1 MLSNI
6 AILLIGLILLVKGS
20 DFFVSSAS
28 SIAKKFGVSEFIIGL
43 TLVAVG
49 TSIPELASSITASLS
64 ESSGIVIGNVV
75 GSNIANIALIVGCA
89 AIISVVK
96 TESDMLKR
104 DGYIMV
110 FASSLFLLLAFD
122 LQISRIE
129 AVVLVLFYV
138 AYVFFLFEDK
148 SKFEGKSYFREFI
161 HYFVKFKYVGS
172 MNQRVRNGINDY
184 NSAKRK
190 AVSNSDQSPEQEK
203 KRELTGIY
211 KDLVI
216 LFISGV
222 AVIFGAK
229 YFVAEAIF
237 FAELFRLPDTLI
249 GVTLVAVGTSLPEL
263 MVTISAARRGYG
275 NIAIGNVI
283 GSNITNIFLV
293 LGASALVFPLEITP
307 MTIMFTGPFMIM
319 ISVVLLWFINTHWE
333 IRRIEGIALIVLY
346 VLFLILLFSSGMA
359 V

>member
-1 MLSNI
+1 MFSNV
-6 AILLIGLILLVKGS
+6 AIMLIGLIFLVKGS
-20 DFFVSSAS
+20 DLFVSSAS
-28 SIAKKFGVSEFIIGL
+28 SIAKRFGISEFIIGL

-49 TSIPELASSITASLS
+49 TSIPELASSIAASLS
-64 ESSGIVIGNVV
+64 GSSGIVIGNVV

-96 TESDMLKR
+96 TESDMLRR

-110 FASSLFLLLAFD
+110 FASTLFLLFAFD
-122 LQISRIE
+122 LLLSRAE
-129 AVVLVLFYV
+129 AVILVLFYI

-148 SKFEGKSYFREFI
+148 SKFEGNSYFREFI

-172 MNQRVRNGINDY
+172 MSQRVRNGINDY
-184 NSAKRK
+184 NLDKGKTTDSGDRK
-190 AVSNSDQSPEQEK
+190 TEEK
-203 KRELTGIY
+203 KKELTGIY
-211 KDLVI
+211 KDLLI
-216 LFISGV
+216 LILSGV
-222 AVIFGAK
+222 AVIFGAR

-237 FAELFRLPDTLI
+237 FAELFQLPDTLI

-263 MVTISAARRGYG
+263 MVTISASRKGYG

-293 LGASALVFPLEITP
+293 LGFSALVFPLEIAA
-307 MTIMFTGPFMIM
+307 MSIMFTIPFMII
-319 ISVVLLWFINTHWE
+319 ISIVFLWFINTHWE
-333 IRRIEGIALIVLY
+333 IRRIEGISLIVLY
-346 VLFLILLFSSGMA
+346 VIFLILLFTSGMA

>member
-1 MLSNI
+1 MFSNV
-6 AILLIGLILLVKGS
+6 AIMLIGLIFLVKGS
-20 DFFVSSAS
+20 DLFVSSAS
-28 SIAKKFGVSEFIIGL
+28 SIAKRFGISEFIIGL

-49 TSIPELASSITASLS
+49 TSIPELASSIAASLS
-64 ESSGIVIGNVV
+64 GSSGIVIGNVV

-96 TESDMLKR
+96 TESDMLRR

-110 FASSLFLLLAFD
+110 FASTLFLLFAFD
-122 LQISRIE
+122 LLLSRAE
-129 AVVLVLFYV
+129 AVILILFYI

-148 SKFEGKSYFREFI
+148 SKFEGNSYFREFI

-172 MNQRVRNGINDY
+172 MSQRVRNGINDY
-184 NSAKRK
+184 NLDKGKTTDSGDRK
-190 AVSNSDQSPEQEK
+190 TEEK
-203 KRELTGIY
+203 KKELTGIY
-211 KDLVI
+211 KDLLI
-216 LFISGV
+216 LILSGV
-222 AVIFGAK
+222 AVIFGAR

-237 FAELFRLPDTLI
+237 FAELFQLPDTLI

-263 MVTISAARRGYG
+263 MVTISASRKGYG

-293 LGASALVFPLEITP
+293 LGFSALVFPLEIAA
-307 MTIMFTGPFMIM
+307 MSIMFTIPFMII
-319 ISVVLLWFINTHWE
+319 ISIVFLWFINTHWE
-333 IRRIEGIALIVLY
+333 IRRIEGISLIVLY
-346 VLFLILLFSSGMA
+346 VIFLILLFTSGMA